1 MPEYLDDAQKQET
14 RELWEGIFS
23 EDSRSFVDYYYREK
37 MKDNRV
43 LAIREDGVLQ
53 AMLHQNPYL
62 LAVGKWRW
70 RVDYL
75 VGVATR
81 PEKRHQGYM
90 RRLLTVMMAEMRA
103 EKMPFCFLMPASEA
117 IYLPFG
123 FTFIFRQP
131 KWRLRS
137 SDSFSGG
144 FARKQVLCKGG
155 PENGEDYNRPGRS
168 GYLGEL
174 ARWMNQWLSARYQ
187 VYAVRDESYL
197 KRLFLELA
205 SENGSF
211 DVLMDRH
218 GIAGMQAFWGIDE
231 VEQRLLYGKEPYV
244 EEEEDSAEPAIMARI
259 ITPEIFVKAVHLRS
273 SEREDEKILRLWLE
287 DPLIPENDGLWIW
300 HLNHEMSWMERGEN
314 DKKWIT
320 KESADCGKLDG
331 KQVVEKCEKT
341 GRCKTSEIENGAKSA
356 EISGETICER
366 KGECA
371 WDEHKHE
378 TECKCEWDLRMNIAE
393 FTSWLFGYSVPA
405 VVGEWDKVVE
415 PLKGVFL
422 DEVV

>member
-90 RRLLTVMMAEMRA
+90 RRLLTVMMAEMRT

-137 SDSFSGG
+137 LGSGSDSFSEG
-144 FARKQVLCKGG
+144 FARKQVLCKGDL
-155 PENGEDYNRPGRS
+155 NIGEDYSRPGRR

-174 ARWMNQWLSARYQ
+174 AKWMNQWLSVRYQ
-187 VYAVRDESYL
+187 VYAVRDEAYL
-197 KRLFLELA
+197 RRLFLELA

-244 EEEEDSAEPAIMARI
+244 EEEKDTEKPAIMARI
-259 ITPEIFVKAVHLRS
+259 ITPEVFVKAIHLRS
-273 SEREDEKILRLWLE
+273 EEREDERAIRLYLE

-320 KESADCGKLDG
+320 EGSADCGKLDE
-331 KQVVEKCEKT
+331 KSIVEKCEKT
-341 GRCKTSEIENGAKSA
+341 GLCKTSGTKDSAKA
-356 EISGETICER
+356 AGISGETICEY
-366 KGECA
+366 K
-371 WDEHKHE
+371 HK
-378 TECKCEWDLRMNIAE
+378 TECECEWDLCMSIAE

>member
-1 MPEYLDDAQKQET
+1 MPEYLNDAQKQET

-43 LAIREDGVLQ
+43 LAIREDGVIQ

-81 PEKRHQGYM
+81 PQKRHRGYM
-90 RRLLTVMMAEMRA
+90 RRLLTVMMAEMRT

-131 KWRLRS
+131 KWKLRS
-137 SDSFSGG
+137 PDSFSGG
-144 FARKQVLCKGG
+144 FARKQVLKK
-155 PENGEDYNRPGRS
+155 GEDGRDYNSPGRS

-197 KRLFLELA
+197 KRLFLELE
-205 SENGSF
+205 SERGTF

-218 GIAGMQAFWGIDE
+218 GIAGMQAFWGIEE
-231 VEQRLLYGKEPYV
+231 VEQRLLYAGEQYV
-244 EEEEDSAEPAIMARI
+244 QEEKDSEEPAIMARI
-259 ITPEIFVKAVHLRS
+259 ITPEVFVKAIHLRG
-273 SEREDEKILRLWLE
+273 EVREDERVIRLYLE
-287 DPLIPENDGLWIW
+287 DPLIPENNGLWIW
-300 HLNHEMSWMERGEN
+300 HLNHEMSWLERA
-314 DKKWIT
+314 DVCIT
-320 KESADCGKLDG
+320 EGTDVCGKPG
-331 KQVVEKCEKT
+331 EKQSVEKC
-341 GRCKTSEIENGAKSA
+341 A
-356 EISGETICER
+356 
-366 KGECA
+366 
-371 WDEHKHE
+371 
-378 TECKCEWDLRMNIAE
+378 WDLRVEIAE
-393 FTSWLFGYSVPA
+393 FTAWLFGYSVPA
-405 VVGEWDKVVE
+405 AVGEWDRVVE

>member
-1 MPEYLDDAQKQET
+1 MIRYLDNQEKGRT
-14 RELWEGIFS
+14 KDLWREAFPEDS
-23 EDSRSFVDYYYREK
+23 EDFLDYYDQEK
-37 MKDNRV
+37 MSINQV
-43 LAIREDGVLQ
+43 LVREEDGVIQ
-53 AMLHQNPYL
+53 SMLHQNPYRL
-62 LAVGKWRW
+62 QVRDTFWN
-70 RVDYL
+70 VDYI
-75 VGVATR
+75 VAVATR
-81 PEKRHQGYM
+81 SDMRHRGYM
-90 RRLLTVMMAEMRA
+90 RSLLIRMMTDMR
-103 EKMPFCFLMPASEA
+103 EQQMPFCFLMPAREA

-123 FTFIFRQP
+123 FTFIFRQS

-137 SDSFSGG
+137 LGSGSDSFSEG
-144 FARKQVLCKGG
+144 FARKQVLCKGDL
-155 PENGEDYNRPGRS
+155 NIGEDYNRPGRR

-174 ARWMNQWLSARYQ
+174 AKWMNQWLSARYQ
-187 VYAVRDESYL
+187 VYAVRDEAYL
-197 KRLFLELA
+197 RRLFLELA

-244 EEEEDSAEPAIMARI
+244 EEEKDTEKPAIMARI
-259 ITPEIFVKAVHLRS
+259 ITPEVFVKAIHLRS
-273 SEREDEKILRLWLE
+273 EEREDERAIRLYLE

-320 KESADCGKLDG
+320 EGSADCGKLDE
-331 KQVVEKCEKT
+331 KSIVEKCEET
-341 GRCKTSEIENGAKSA
+341 GLCKTSGIKDGAKVA
-356 EISGETICER
+356 GISGETICEY
-366 KGECA
+366 K
-371 WDEHKHE
+371 HK
-378 TECKCEWDLRMNIAE
+378 TECECEWDLCMSIAE

>member
-23 EDSRSFVDYYYREK
+23 EDSRSFVDYYYSEK

-43 LAIREDGVLQ
+43 LAIREDGVIQ

-81 PEKRHQGYM
+81 PQKRHQGYM
-90 RRLLTVMMAEMRA
+90 RRLLTAMMAEMRT

-131 KWRLRS
+131 KWKLRS
-137 SDSFSGG
+137 PDSFSGG
-144 FARKQVLCKGG
+144 LARKQVLKR
-155 PENGEDYNRPGRS
+155 GEDGRDYNSPGRS

-174 ARWMNQWLSARYQ
+174 ARWMNQWLAARYQ

-197 KRLFLELA
+197 KRLLLELE
-205 SENGSF
+205 SEQGTF

-218 GIAGMQAFWGIDE
+218 GIAGMQAFWGIEE
-231 VEQRLLYGKEPYV
+231 VEQRLLYAGEQYA
-244 EEEEDSAEPAIMARI
+244 EEEKDSGEPAIMARI
-259 ITPEIFVKAVHLRS
+259 ITPEVFVKAIHLRG
-273 SEREDEKILRLWLE
+273 EVREDERVIRLYLE
-287 DPLIPENDGLWIW
+287 DPLIPENHGLWIW
-300 HLNHEMSWMERGEN
+300 HLNHEMSWMERA
-314 DKKWIT
+314 DVCIT
-320 KESADCGKLDG
+320 EGIDDCGKPG
-331 KQVVEKCEKT
+331 EKQSVEKC
-341 GRCKTSEIENGAKSA
+341 A
-356 EISGETICER
+356 
-366 KGECA
+366 
-371 WDEHKHE
+371 
-378 TECKCEWDLRMNIAE
+378 WDLRVEIAE
-393 FTSWLFGYSVPA
+393 FTAWLFGYSVPA
-405 VVGEWDKVVE
+405 AVGEWDRVVE

>member
-90 RRLLTVMMAEMRA
+90 TRLLTAMMAEMRA

-137 SDSFSGG
+137 SDSLSEG
-144 FARKQVLCKGG
+144 FARKQVLGRGDPGC
-155 PENGEDYNRPGRS
+155 GEDYNRPGKS

-187 VYAVRDESYL
+187 VYAVRDEAYL

-205 SENGSF
+205 SENGTF

-218 GIAGMQAFWGIDE
+218 GIAGMQAFWGLEE
-231 VEQRLLYGKEPYV
+231 VERRLLYGKEPYV
-244 EEEEDSAEPAIMARI
+244 EEEKDSEEPAIMARI
-259 ITPEIFVKAVHLRS
+259 ITPEVFVKAVHLKS
-273 SEREDEKILRLWLE
+273 GVREDERVIRLYLE
-287 DPLIPENDGLWIW
+287 DPLISENDGLWIW
-300 HLNHEMSWMERGEN
+300 HLNHEMSWLERA
-314 DKKWIT
+314 KVCIT
-320 KESADCGKLDG
+320 EASDDCGKLDG
-331 KQVVEKCEKT
+331 KPFVEKSEKS
-341 GRCKTSEIENGAKSA
+341 GRCKTSGNESGAKSV
-356 EISGETICER
+356 EISGETICQR
-366 KGECA
+366 
-371 WDEHKHE
+371 KHE
-378 TECKCEWDLRMNIAE
+378 AEAEIECEWDLRINISE

-415 PLKGVFL
+415 PLRGVFL